1 MNPRTR
7 CLLSPASLLLATSL
21 FGCAADDGL
30 VKGDDLAAADEVQ
43 GVTVLGDIAYG
54 ASRTAVYAPPARQA
68 YRFRGAVGDQ
78 VDVRVRSTRGDAMVW
93 LFDPTGRVA
102 ATNDDADGTL
112 DARVAHTLTRAGTWL
127 IAFRDY
133 NRQRQTF
140 TVSLANVTPAADHT
154 SCARDSEYV
163 VVSAGGCC
171 GRWQRTAV
179 NAASVEAHAAANV
192 CRPPFP
198 PCAQPNEEITARE
211 LTKVAICGAER
222 RCVAVQPEEIRCGG
236 RTTNPHTCPS
246 GFACY
251 GPDLARDI
259 PGSCVRGCTAA
270 DGSTVA
276 PEQGYRRRLQRVHLP
291 RGRPLGLHPPRVR
304 PVHRGRPH
312 LPARRDLPRGL
323 QHLHMQ
329 PQRRGD
335 LHRQRV
341 HIRPRARAAARRYV
355 AHSPE
360 PCRLVHFACAAG
372 QQMFSN
378 DCGCGC
384 EPTP

>member
-1 MNPRTR
+1 MNPRTS
-7 CLLSPASLLLATSL
+7 CLLSPASLLLAASL
-21 FGCAADDGL
+21 LGCAADDGL
-30 VKGDDLAAADEVQ
+30 IKGDDLAAADEVQ
-43 GVTVLGDIAYG
+43 GVTVIGDLTYG
-54 ASRTAVYAPPARQA
+54 ASRTVVYAPPARQA
-68 YRFRGAVGDQ
+68 YRFRGAVGDR
-78 VDVRVRSTRGDAMVW
+78 VDVRVRSPRGDAMVW

-102 ATNDDADGTL
+102 ASNDDADGTL
-112 DARVAHTLTRAGTWL
+112 DARVTHTLTRAGTWL

-140 TVSLANVTPAADHT
+140 TVSLANVTPVAVDYT
-154 SCARDSEYV
+154 SCARDNECV

-171 GRWQRTAV
+171 GGWRRTAV
-179 NAASVEAHAAANV
+179 NAVSVDRYAAANV

-198 PCAQPNEEITARE
+198 PCAQPNEEITSRE
-211 LTKVAICGAER
+211 LTKVAICNAER

-236 RTTNPHTCPS
+236 RTTNPHACPA
-246 GFACY
+246 GFACH

-276 PEQGYRRRLQRVHLP
+276 PGQSYSDGCNQCSCREGGAAVCTRLACFQCTVDGRTYRPGESFRVACNTCTC
-291 RGRPLGLHPPRVR
+291 GRTGAIACTELACACD
-304 PVHRGRPH
+304 
-312 LPARRDLPRGL
+312 PARE
-323 QHLHMQ
+323 
-329 PQRRGD
+329 PQ
-335 LHRQRV
+335 
-341 HIRPRARAAARRYV
+341 RRYV

-360 PCRLVHFACAAG
+360 QCRLVRFACMAG